1 MLKRWVFLARLS
13 TKVISNG
20 SAEENGKGSTWTVW
34 KFLQHNTG
42 HSFNLQLHLVRSPLV
57 ASITLLQD
65 LILHWSW
72 YSCSYI
78 GLLLL
83 ILHVRVWAPISHYGQ
98 LVQRTRVLLRHL
110 HDTALAYERYT
121 PTALHNEET
130 VHMLHIVLAGAVGE
144 RGDVGEL
151 IWSIIRI
158 RATAHLEICGWYN
171 DDDDENLQRWGDKW
185 TLCANCL
192 NK

>member
-1 MLKRWVFLARLS
+1 MSDWPFFITIIFPITITIITINIIITLKRWVFLARLS

-20 SAEENGKGSTWTVW
+20 SGEENGKGSTWTVW

-72 YSCSYI
+72 YSWSYS

-130 VHMLHIVLAGAVGE
+130 VHVAYRTGRCSGGTDLKH
-144 RGDVGEL
+144 
-151 IWSIIRI
+151 
-158 RATAHLEICGWYN
+158 H
-171 DDDDENLQRWGDKW
+171 
-185 TLCANCL
+185 
-192 NK
+192 